1 MDLKH
6 LSCFLEVAEH
16 KNFTVA
22 AKKLHYSVSTVT
34 QYVHVLEEELGFEL
48 FDRSSRPLA
57 LTDAGRYF
65 YEQTVELPT
74 RINRIMEASRKIAQK
89 NPRRTIIGF
98 LPEEIVLLETLKEY
112 FRAEHPDHLLSIR
125 QFSPY
130 RKAEALLKRECDV
143 MLCRT
148 DPMFYHEQ
156 LVQRHFLTTRLCC
169 RVPADHPLADRD
181 IIRFEDLDHETVVIM
196 PTGTHSEQQVFEQK
210 FYELCPHLTLLVFE
224 HYSKADSVSR
234 AQKCILLCY
243 EHMIRKNLTWDDKVI
258 EFELANENSYSLI
271 TRAEMKK

>member
-22 AKKLHYSVSTVT
+22 AKRMHYSVSTVT

-48 FDRSSRPLA
+48 FDRSSRPLT

-65 YEQTVELPT
+65 YEQTVDLPM
-74 RINRIMEASRKIAQK
+74 RIDRVVEASRKIANK
-89 NPRRTIIGF
+89 NPKRTIVGF
-98 LPEEIVLLETLKEY
+98 LPEAICLLDTLKAY
-112 FRAEHPDHLLSIR
+112 FRAEYPDHLLSLN

-130 RKAEALLKRECDV
+130 RKEEALLKRECDAFF
-143 MLCRT
+143 CRT
-148 DPMFYHEQ
+148 DPMFYHER
-156 LVQRHFLTTRLCC
+156 LVQKHFLTTRLCC
-169 RVPADHPLADRD
+169 RVPADHPLASRD
-181 IIRFEDLDHETVVIM
+181 IIRFEDLNRETVVIL
-196 PTGTHSEQQVFEQK
+196 PTGSHSEQQVFEQK
-210 FYELCPHLTLLVFE
+210 FYELCPEITLVLFE
-224 HYSKADSVSR
+224 HFSEADAVAR

-243 EHMIRKNLTWDDKVI
+243 EHMIRESLTWEYKMV

-271 TRAEMKK
+271 TRAEKKK

>member
-6 LSCFLEVAEH
+6 LSCFLEVAEQ
-16 KNFTVA
+16 KNFTIA
-22 AKKLHYSVSTVT
+22 AKKMHYSVSTVT
-34 QYVHVLEEELGFEL
+34 QYIHVLEEELGFEL
-48 FDRSSRPLA
+48 FDRSSRPLT

-65 YEQTVELPT
+65 YEQTVEMPGRME
-74 RINRIMEASRKIAQK
+74 RIIESSRKIAHK
-89 NPRRTIIGF
+89 NPGRIIIGF

-112 FRAEHPDHLLSIR
+112 FRTEYPNYLLSLR
-125 QFSPY
+125 QFSPF
-130 RKAEALLKRECDV
+130 RKVDALLKGECDV
-143 MLCRT
+143 LFCRT
-148 DPMFYHEQ
+148 DPMFYHER
-156 LVQRHFLTTRLCC
+156 LVQRHFMTTRLCC

-181 IIRFEDLDHETVVIM
+181 IIRFEDLNHETIVIM

-210 FYELCPHLTLLVFE
+210 FYELCPDLTLLVFE

-243 EHMIRKNLTWDDKVI
+243 EHMIRKNLTWDYKVI

-271 TRAEMKK
+271 SRAEKKK

>member
-22 AKKLHYSVSTVT
+22 AKKMHYSVSTVT

-48 FDRSSRPLA
+48 FDRSSRPLK
-57 LTDAGRYF
+57 LTDAGLYF
-65 YEQTVELPT
+65 YEQTVDIPG
-74 RINRIMEASRKIAQK
+74 RMDRIMEASRKIAHK
-89 NPRRTIIGF
+89 NPGRTIIGF
-98 LPEEIVLLETLKEY
+98 LPEEIVLLETLKAY
-112 FRAEHPDHLLSIR
+112 FREQYPNHLLSLR
-125 QFSPY
+125 QFSPFH
-130 RKAEALLKRECDV
+130 KVEALLKGECDV
-143 MLCRT
+143 MFCRT
-148 DPMFYHEQ
+148 DPMFYHER
-156 LVQRHFLTTRLCC
+156 LVQRHFMTTRLCC

-181 IIRFEDLDHETVVIM
+181 IIRFEDLNHETVVIM

-210 FYELCPHLTLLVFE
+210 FYELCPDLTLLVFE
-224 HYSKADSVSR
+224 HYSKADSVAR

-243 EHMIRKNLTWDDKVI
+243 EHMIHKNLTWEYKAI

-271 TRAEMKK
+271 SRVEKK